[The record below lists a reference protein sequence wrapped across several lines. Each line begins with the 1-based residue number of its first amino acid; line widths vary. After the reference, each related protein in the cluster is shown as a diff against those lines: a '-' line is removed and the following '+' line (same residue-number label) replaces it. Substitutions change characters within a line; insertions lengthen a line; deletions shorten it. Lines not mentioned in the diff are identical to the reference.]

1 MDKRQEAKEL
11 LKEYKQEHINK
22 FIDEIGDEKAEE
34 LIEQI
39 HTIDFHQI
47 TELYNNTKKTIEFK
61 ESKIEPLKYLDKA
74 KLTFEQTQRFDE
86 LGSDVVKKGQYAVV
100 TMAGGQGTRLGHNGP
115 KGTFKLDV
123 YGKGKYLFEIL
134 VDNLKE
140 ANQKYGIT
148 INWYIMTSKENNSAT
163 VEFLEKNNY
172 FGYDKNFVKIFT
184 QSEMPLIDT
193 EGKLLMGKDYKIREA
208 SDGNGGTYSSLRRS
222 GCLADMK
229 EKGIKWV
236 FIGSVDNALLKM
248 VDVTLLGM
256 AIDKGVQIASKSVV
270 KANPHERVGVFC
282 KMNGHPKVIEYT
294 ELPEKMA
301 EEVDSDG
308 ELKYGESH
316 IMCNLYTIDAIEK
329 ISKETLMYHSAF
341 KKNAYIDENGKEII
355 PTEPNS
361 YKFESFIFD
370 AFEFFDDIAIL
381 RGKREDDFAPVK
393 NKDGVDSPKTA
404 KELLEK
410 HEYPWE
416 VLPEIS
422 DFIIE
427 LGNKLDKEIYELKG
441 ENIWIAKSATIYPSA
456 YIKGPAIIGE
466 NAEVRHCAFIR
477 GKAIVGN
484 NAVVGN
490 STELKNVI
498 LFDNV
503 QVPHYNYVG
512 DSILGYKSH
521 MGAGSI
527 TSNVKSDKKLVV
539 IKNKEEKIETG
550 LKKIGAM
557 LGDEV
562 EIGCGSVLNP
572 GTIIG
577 SHTNIYPLSSVR
589 GVIKANS
596 IYKNQNEIVDKK

>member
-1 MDKRQEAKEL
+1 MEKRLEEIKQILKKYGQEHLLNNYESLDENKKEEL
-11 LKEYKQEHINK
+11 LKE
-22 FIDEIGDEKAEE
+22 
-34 LIEQI
+34 IEN
-39 HTIDFHQI
+39 IDF
-47 TELYNNTKKTIEFK
+47 ELVKSLYENTKRELKV
-61 ESKIEPLKYLDKA
+61 SDAKIEPIEYLDKY
-74 KLTFEQTQRFDE
+74 KLNDKYKYYEE
-86 LGSDVVKKGQYAVV
+86 IGKKAIKDGKLAAV

-256 AIDKGVQIASKSVV
+256 AIDQGVQIASKSVV

-404 KELLEK
+404 KELYEK
-410 HEYPWE
+410 YW
-416 VLPEIS
+416 
-422 DFIIE
+422 
-427 LGNKLDKEIYELKG
+427 NK
-441 ENIWIAKSATIYPSA
+441 
-456 YIKGPAIIGE
+456 
-466 NAEVRHCAFIR
+466 
-477 GKAIVGN
+477 
-484 NAVVGN
+484 
-490 STELKNVI
+490 
-498 LFDNV
+498 
-503 QVPHYNYVG
+503 
-512 DSILGYKSH
+512 
-521 MGAGSI
+521 M
-527 TSNVKSDKKLVV
+527 KK
-539 IKNKEEKIETG
+539 
-550 LKKIGAM
+550 
-557 LGDEV
+557 
-562 EIGCGSVLNP
+562 
-572 GTIIG
+572 
-577 SHTNIYPLSSVR
+577 
-589 GVIKANS
+589 
-596 IYKNQNEIVDKK
+596 